1 MMKAKGYLP
10 FHLDHIPSKI
20 IQKAKEELN
29 ETNETRA
36 AALEKIR
43 EYIKEDKNLKC
54 PMEDEYLLQFLRA
67 RKFDSKRAF
76 ALLQNKY
83 QVKKSYP
90 ELYDSINLDDLR
102 KVYSSGAGYCFPFRD
117 PDGCVV
123 LVLALAKWNPG
134 ESNICNALT
143 ALTGFILSI
152 VDEPATQISGVR
164 ILVDVRGFS
173 LRQMRTLTPRY
184 ILLLSKALRNCL
196 PVRFKGIHIY
206 NESIVFQYIWS
217 VLKLVLTDKI
227 RNRSRMVQHPIGSQ
241 LSVSFYMTNSSLV
254 DWLQSITGPCSSAK
268 TSDIT
273 LWDLFKFLGCTRYQ
287 VSLPPLPNDVDEL
300 QTCISVAFQSSTPDM
315 PKRVWND
322 ISYRHYIVRVS
333 AEACAEH
340 L

>member
-1 MMKAKGYLP
+1 MTSKYEEEMKAKGYLP

-29 ETNETRA
+29 ETNDTRA

-67 RKFDSKRAF
+67 RKFDAKRAF
-76 ALLQNKY
+76 SLLQNKY
-83 QVKKSYP
+83 QVKKSHP

-152 VDEPATQISGVR
+152 VDDPATQISGVR

-173 LRQMRTLTPRY
+173 LRQMSTLTPRY
-184 ILLLSKALRNCL
+184 VLLISKALRNCL
-196 PVRFKGIHIY
+196 PVRFKSIHIY

-227 RNRSRMVQHPIGSQ
+227 RNRVHFHGNNQKHLHKFIPKDL
-241 LSVSFYMTNSSLV
+241 LSAEYGGEMPNFNAGEWSVNEMEHYYE
-254 DWLQSITGPCSSAK
+254 
-268 TSDIT
+268 
-273 LWDLFKFLGCTRYQ
+273 KFLIIAKSGY
-287 VSLPPLPNDVDEL
+287 S
-300 QTCISVAFQSSTPDM
+300 
-315 PKRVWND
+315 
-322 ISYRHYIVRVS
+322 
-333 AEACAEH
+333 
-340 L
+340 